1 MEPWISQSNQGKQN
15 ALSLLCI
22 AAGLVLLI
30 SFRHHIHSAT
40 TNELAGFLLGA
51 LIFIIGIAAIA
62 TTGKQTIVVD
72 PLTMKITITDETRF
86 RKKVQSIPFK
96 DIIHIGIGYLGKR
109 SNFVNFYYLVLKLRT
124 GEEYPLFSP
133 GRFYQGT
140 SDRGTVEGWQQRL
153 ESYLAG

>member
-1 MEPWISQSNQGKQN
+1 MEPWISQSHQGRQN

-40 TNELAGFLLGA
+40 ANELAGLLLGA

-86 RKKVQSIPFK
+86 RKKVRSIPFK
-96 DIIHIGIGYLGKR
+96 DIVHTGIGYLGKR

-133 GRFYQGT
+133 GRFYHGT
-140 SDRGTVEGWQQRL
+140 SDRGIVEGWQQRL